1 MVIAILLNVFAFFV
15 FLFVV
20 WKRLKED
27 YSSENIFSLCFV
39 TASGL
44 MLGYFAAKLFAPQYW
59 FWMEILGILLG
70 YIFLLIKIRLKFY
83 ETFEA
88 LFIAFLTWFGIYWLM
103 TSFLATLLVV
113 CFIVLFYLLDAN
125 YKNFTWYKSGRIGFS
140 GLVTAGLFFL
150 TRGAVA
156 SLFPFVLSFSGK
168 VDVFLSGITSFVM
181 FLLVYN
187 LSRNEK

>member
-1 MVIAILLNVFAFFV
+1 MVIAILVNILAFFV

-150 TRGAVA
+150 TRSAV
-156 SLFPFVLSFSGK
+156 VEK
-168 VDVFLSGITSFVM
+168 VDAYLSGITSFIM

-187 LSRNEK
+187 LARE

>member
-1 MVIAILLNVFAFFV
+1 MVITILVNIFAFFV

-27 YSSENIFSLCFV
+27 YSSENVFSLCFV

-44 MLGYFAAKLFAPQYW
+44 FLGYVAASLFAPRYW
-59 FWMEILGILLG
+59 FWTEILGILLG
-70 YIFLLIKIRLKFY
+70 FVFLLIKIRLKFY
-83 ETFEA
+83 ETLEA
-88 LFIAFLTWFGIYWLM
+88 LFIAFLTWFGIYWVYLFIKTPTM
-103 TSFLATLLVV
+103 TSFLATLLVA
-113 CFIVLFYLLDAN
+113 CFIVLFYLLDGN
-125 YKNFTWYKSGRIGFS
+125 YKNFAWYRSGRIGFS

-150 TRGAVA
+150 ARSAV
-156 SLFPFVLSFSGK
+156 VEK
-168 VDVFLSGITSFVM
+168 VDAYLSGITSFVI